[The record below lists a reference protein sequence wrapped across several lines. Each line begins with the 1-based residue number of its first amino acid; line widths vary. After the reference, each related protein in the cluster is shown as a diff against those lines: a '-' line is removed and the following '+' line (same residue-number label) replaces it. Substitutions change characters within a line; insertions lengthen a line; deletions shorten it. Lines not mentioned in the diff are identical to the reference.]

1 MPIRKIQV
9 VHSLAL
15 ISQTHQEELQERL
28 IRRSEVSGEVTDN
41 KSFHAT
47 KNPFEVTEEFIVHFN
62 HAQSGEE
69 QERYIE
75 LANQLLS
82 GIKRRAGLKSMGEGN
97 HVELPLAWKELLLL
111 SLCNGQIQ
119 NAALDALLVSLD
131 QAPLQ
136 TDQITVLF
144 YLGESV
150 LYSVWSDASSK
161 PNLYTCEMKLLKLG
175 YLVFLRLFLFHMSE
189 DLIGYERSRAHLHS
203 FLNALSHCEACYH
216 QFPDISFAVHFMLSV
231 GQIIC
236 GSETSGQDSDQQ
248 VSATVVQE
256 YEVSHVLWD
265 CLLCWYSEQHS
276 IPQLPNVV
284 EHLILHRDQM
294 LQDNWVDSSLG
305 LLVLGEAAKTSLQ
318 CLQALMGLHVWR
330 RQEGGEERAEEGGI
344 PPRGAWPWQLE
355 HVYCS
360 ALADICLQSKSAE
373 IQKVAL
379 AGQASQPGHR
389 DAGGLLSL
397 LKLSEQEG
405 NWRLRYSAV
414 QAVAR
419 VCRDAEGGLRNAAW
433 LALQEQLSHE
443 QDQRVHTAMTLSEA
457 WVVAV
462 KTPTQPDGAWSPPS
476 SPAVL
481 PCEHLISSRLAHFL
495 SHLYLP
501 ATPHEPSI
509 HSQLYSAPEK
519 RIHPRSKSRGDR
531 ALSERSRVKTP
542 VPVIP
547 KVESGRQTP
556 RSSQKQ
562 AHVDFVSRTDTDL
575 MKVIEDQWQKELQIK
590 IAEEE
595 EIEKEEMAKHQKEVL
610 EKFEGIMRRR
620 KEILRKNTKP
630 YELVSFQTTSCAEIQ
645 D

>member
-236 GSETSGQDSDQQ
+236 GNETSGQDSDQA
-248 VSATVVQE
+248 SATVVQE

-379 AGQASQPGHR
+379 AGQASKPGHR

-405 NWRLRYSAV
+405 DWRLRYSAV

-419 VCRDAEGGLRNAAW
+419 VCRDAEGGLRGAAW

-443 QDQRVHTAMTLSEA
+443 QDQRVHTAMTLSE
-457 WVVAV
+457 
-462 KTPTQPDGAWSPPS
+462 PS
-476 SPAVL
+476 VQ
-481 PCEHLISSRLAHFL
+481 
-495 SHLYLP
+495 
-501 ATPHEPSI
+501 
-509 HSQLYSAPEK
+509 SQLYSAPEK

-542 VPVIP
+542 VSVIP

-595 EIEKEEMAKHQKEVL
+595 EIEKEEMAKHQNEEL

-620 KEILRKNTKP
+620 KEILVKNTKP

>member
-1 MPIRKIQV
+1 MPIRKLPV
-9 VHSLAL
+9 VHSLAV
-15 ISQTHQEELQERL
+15 ISQTHQEELKARL
-28 IRRSEVSGEVTDN
+28 IRRTVSGATH
-41 KSFHAT
+41 KSLHAT
-47 KNPFEVTEEFIVHFN
+47 KNPFEVTEEFIEHFN
-62 HAQSGEE
+62 HAQAGEE

-97 HVELPLAWKELLLL
+97 HVELPLAWRELLLL

-175 YLVFLRLFLFHMSE
+175 YLVFLRLFLFYMSE

-203 FLNALSHCEACYH
+203 FLNALSHCETCYH
-216 QFPDISFAVHFMLSV
+216 QFPDISFAVHFMLRV

-236 GSETSGQDSDQQ
+236 GSENSGQDSEQQ
-248 VSATVVQE
+248 VSATAVEE

-276 IPQLPNVV
+276 IPQLPKVV
-284 EHLILHRDQM
+284 EHLFLHRDQM

-305 LLVLGEAAKTSLQ
+305 LLVLGEAAKTSMQ
-318 CLQALMGLHVWR
+318 CLRALMGLQR
-330 RQEGGEERAEEGGI
+330 RRGQEGGEERAEEGGM

-360 ALADICLQSKSAE
+360 ALADVCLQSKSAE

-379 AGQASQPGHR
+379 VGRASQPGHR
-389 DAGGLLSL
+389 DARGLLSL

-405 NWRLRYSAV
+405 DWRLRYSAA

-419 VCRDAEGGLRNAAW
+419 VCRGAELQGGLRNAAW
-433 LALQEQLSHE
+433 LALQEQLSRE
-443 QDQRVHTAMTLSEA
+443 QDQRVHTAMTLAEA

-462 KTPTQPDGAWSPPS
+462 ETPVRPDRARSPPI

-481 PCEHLISSRLAHFL
+481 PCEHLISYRLAHFL

-501 ATPHEPSI
+501 ATPHEPFV
-509 HSQLYSAPEK
+509 HSQLYSVPEK
-519 RIHPRSKSRGDR
+519 RIPSRSKSKGERPS
-531 ALSERSRVKTP
+531 SERSRVQTP

-547 KVESGRQTP
+547 KVESGRQTQ

-562 AHVDFVSRTDTDL
+562 ACVDFVSRTDTDL
-575 MKVIEDQWQKELQIK
+575 MKVIEVQWQKELRNK
-590 IAEEE
+590 IAEDE
-595 EIEKEEMAKHQKEVL
+595 EIEKEEVANRQKEEL
-610 EKFEGIMRRR
+610 ERFEDIMRRR
-620 KEILRKNTKP
+620 KEILKKDTKP
-630 YELVSFQTTSCAEIQ
+630 YELQATSCAEIE